1 MKHSSSKDVFIQT
14 IGYAPCFLVI
24 FSVIFFGIYFFER
37 PSYFVLFFSVPFG
50 LYTALLLPFLWR
62 RNNDWLGT
70 LFMAIPTVCFATWH
84 GNHLE
89 AVQAVC
95 AAAAVASLI
104 WLLFKNKFI
113 SYVLN

>member
-1 MKHSSSKDVFIQT
+1 
-14 IGYAPCFLVI
+14 
-24 FSVIFFGIYFFER
+24 
-37 PSYFVLFFSVPFG
+37 
-50 LYTALLLPFLWR
+50 
-62 RNNDWLGT
+62 
-70 LFMAIPTVCFATWH
+70 MAIPTVCFATWH